1 MALYISDTDAAKFGA
16 SINLGVFIKILLAS
30 EDGGPL
36 RLWLGVND
44 IPHHFDALETE
55 DSTYYGGG
63 RLQTIP
69 DFDVII
75 NGAAERINVTM
86 EGVSADAA
94 AQIDLAN
101 PQVHGKRVFVGMAAF
116 NQHWEKDTD
125 IFALSHWISDFYS
138 VSGSIA
144 VGSEPQTR
152 TLALSCSSGEMGR
165 SRPRRATYTDPQQKF
180 RYPDDDYCRNVTRY
194 DRGFSLSWPRL

>member
-1 MALYISDTDAAKFGA
+1 MALYISDANAAKFGA
-16 SINLGVFIKILLAS
+16 SINLGVFIKIALADA
-30 EDGGPL
+30 DGGPL

-44 IPHHFDALETE
+44 VPHRFASIETE
-55 DSTYYGGG
+55 DSTYHGGG
-63 RLQTIP
+63 RLQTVP

-75 NGAAERINVTM
+75 NGAAERIEVTM
-86 EGVSADAA
+86 EGVSAEAA

-116 NQHWEKDTD
+116 DRHWQKDTD
-125 IFALSHWISDFYS
+125 IFALSHWIADYYS

-152 TLALSCSSGEMGR
+152 TLVLSCSSGEIGR

-180 RYPDDDYCRNVTRY
+180 RYPDDDYCKNVMRY
-194 DRGFSLSWPRL
+194 DRGFSLSWPRF